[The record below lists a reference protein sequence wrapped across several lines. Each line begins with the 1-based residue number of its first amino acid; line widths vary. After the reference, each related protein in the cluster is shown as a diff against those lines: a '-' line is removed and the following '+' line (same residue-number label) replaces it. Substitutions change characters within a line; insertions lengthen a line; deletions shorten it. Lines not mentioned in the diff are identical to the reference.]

1 MPGPGHGAW
10 ICNPHLLCGS
20 RTGRPCISAPP
31 VRYTPRVTVCA
42 FEAVIFDLDGV
53 LLDSE
58 LLYLA
63 ATNSVLAREGQYLS
77 PEENAA
83 YIGVRYYDMLLDI
96 IPKMGLA
103 HEPDYYIRESRVAV
117 ERSFSGPLD
126 PPLGARQLIERLAA
140 HEVPRAVGSSSV
152 HAWVDRIL
160 TSLRVREHFPVI
172 VGGDDVQH
180 GKPAP
185 DIFLRCADLLGVPPD
200 RCAVIEDSA
209 NGVRA
214 ARAAGMT
221 AIGMRTAATATL
233 VLDGCLAVVDSFH
246 EAAVHL
252 GVVLDP

>member
-1 MPGPGHGAW
+1 MA
-10 ICNPHLLCGS
+10 
-20 RTGRPCISAPP
+20 
-31 VRYTPRVTVCA
+31 VCA
-42 FEAVIFDLDGV
+42 FDAVIFDLDGV

-77 PEENAA
+77 PEANAR
-83 YIGVRYYDMLLDI
+83 YIGVRYHDMLLDI

-103 HEPDYYIRESRVAV
+103 HEPEYYMRETRGEV
-117 ERSFSGPLD
+117 ERAFAGPLD
-126 PPLGARQLIERLAA
+126 PPPGARELIERLVA
-140 HEVPRAVGSSSV
+140 HEVPRAVGSSSA
-152 HAWVDRIL
+152 HTWVDRIL
-160 TSLRVREHFPVI
+160 TTLGVREHFPVI
-172 VGGDDVQH
+172 VGGDDVAH

-185 DIFLRCADLLGVPPD
+185 DIFLRCAHLLGVAPQ

-221 AIGMRTAATATL
+221 AIGLRTAATATL

-252 GVVLDP
+252 GVTLDP